1 MVSRY
6 KQHAT
11 SATKQELETRLGDM
25 DSLSSEI
32 SKARQQTVL
41 LSDDLKEWRE
51 DFTMFYES
59 WNDMKMAISRLIEEK
74 GGFNETDEKLRDL
87 NDFVEEVDLVNV
99 ITSDHS
105 KMHSNLSK
113 LNALKERIVELEPV
127 FQKVLIKKR
136 DLGEFGNIWVGLPD
150 LINERIIKQN
160 TSIENLRHFNND
172 FEKIWNQL
180 DTLDKTFK
188 SDLFVIGEIQT
199 LKEQC
204 DDYDRYATDLKK
216 VEIDVISAKNF
227 SEIIVRETD
236 ANHKDVIQNQI
247 LELSDF
253 YTRVLNIYQK
263 NSKKLHQ
270 IVTETDQ
277 ILKRVE
283 QTEFWL
289 NDLEMNTP
297 KLKNED
303 ITNSNEL
310 FQIKSKFLT
319 LKETCDK
326 ETIKF
331 RELNET
337 GGDLLL
343 QIDELVPQKQNNK
356 YTYLARKFTKL
367 NARWSEVTGLVYARS
382 ALLEH
387 VSSQLGE
394 FKRLIVSESGYLD
407 KLEKAL
413 GNCSENADCEEI
425 IEQMDV
431 SIHFNNGHFETVF
444 FLNHRIL
451 RTS

>member
-1 MVSRY
+1 M
-6 KQHAT
+6 
-11 SATKQELETRLGDM
+11 E
-25 DSLSSEI
+25 SLSSEI
-32 SKARQQTVL
+32 SKAKQQTIL
-41 LSDDLKEWRE
+41 LSDDLKEWKE
-51 DFTMFYES
+51 DFKIFYES
-59 WNDMKMAISRLIEEK
+59 WNDMKLAIIRLIEEK
-74 GGFNETDEKLRDL
+74 GGVKSDIDQKLKQL
-87 NDFVEEVDLVNV
+87 NDFVDEVDSVNV
-99 ITSDHS
+99 IVSDHS
-105 KMHSNLSK
+105 RMHANLNQLNQLKNK
-113 LNALKERIVELEPV
+113 LGELDPL
-127 FQKVLIKKR
+127 FQKISSKKA
-136 DLGEFGNIWVGLPD
+136 DIAEFVNIWIGLPD

-160 TSIENLRHFNND
+160 TSIENLKHFNNEY
-172 FEKIWNQL
+172 EKIWNQL
-180 DTLDKTFK
+180 DTLDKTLK
-188 SDLFVIGEIQT
+188 SDLFVIGELQT
-199 LKEQC
+199 LKHQC
-204 DDYDRYATDLKK
+204 DDYDKYATDLKK
-216 VEIDVISAKNF
+216 IEIDVISAKNF
-227 SEIIVRETD
+227 SEIIVKETEES
-236 ANHKDVIQNQI
+236 HKGKIQNQI
-247 LELSDF
+247 VELSDF
-253 YTRVLNIYQK
+253 YTRVLNVYQK

-270 IVTETDQ
+270 IITETEQ
-277 ILKRVE
+277 ILKRIE

-343 QIDELVPQKQNNK
+343 QIDELVPEKQNNK

-413 GNCSENADCEEI
+413 ENCTENADCEEI

-431 SIHFNNGHFETVF
+431 SKFPDFCLLYIKKKISF
-444 FLNHRIL
+444 
-451 RTS
+451 